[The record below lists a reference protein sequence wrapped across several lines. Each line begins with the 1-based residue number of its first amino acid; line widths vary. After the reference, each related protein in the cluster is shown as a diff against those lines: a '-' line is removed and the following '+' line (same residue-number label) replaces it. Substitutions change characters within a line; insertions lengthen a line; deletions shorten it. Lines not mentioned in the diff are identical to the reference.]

1 MPREKKSKSI
11 PKTPPK
17 RRLSVYREEY
27 KIMIDLLRDV
37 REKAGLRQEDVAEK
51 LGVLQT
57 FVSKIET
64 SDRRLDII
72 ELRDMCAVYEV
83 ELKEFLDMLEERL
96 QVDATNAPEP
106 LPASLQVNQTTNN
119 VVTKPKV

>member
-1 MPREKKSKSI
+1 
-11 PKTPPK
+11 
-17 RRLSVYREEY
+17 
-27 KIMIDLLRDV
+27 MIDLLRDV